1 MSTATV
7 HASGSRSARK
17 GGFREISCGLM
28 LHIGLSSRIQGLSSL
43 AGVGRAGARGAAFDL
58 AEMTERATSPGGV
71 WARDRHVALRARVSR
86 QNGRACVSGKLGPL
100 GFITNNV

>member
-58 AEMTERATSPGGV
+58 TEMTSER
-71 WARDRHVALRARVSR
+71 RNRVAS
-86 QNGRACVSGKLGPL
+86 GREIDTWL
-100 GFITNNV
+100 